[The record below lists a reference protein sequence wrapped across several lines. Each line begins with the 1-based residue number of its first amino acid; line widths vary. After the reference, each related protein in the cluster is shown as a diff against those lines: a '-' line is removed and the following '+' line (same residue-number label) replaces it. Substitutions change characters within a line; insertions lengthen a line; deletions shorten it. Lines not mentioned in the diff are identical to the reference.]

1 MNDWD
6 KQLAIELEAYTDEIA
21 EKVKRAIDE
30 TAKGVM
36 NAIKSH
42 IPFNQPTGKYVK
54 AFRLKTSYESRYDKR
69 RTWHVA
75 GAQAKLTHLLEN
87 GHAARDGSR
96 VRSYPHIKYGEKFA
110 EDNLLKTIEEELN
123 E

>member
-69 RTWHVA
+69 KTWYVSGGHHR
-75 GAQAKLTHLLEN
+75 LTHLLEK

-96 VRSYPHIKYGEKFA
+96 VKAYPHIKYGEEYA
-110 EDNLLKTIEEELN
+110 IENLVQNIEDELN